1 MDKKWVKNIY
11 TEYQNLVYRIAVSII
26 KDAQLA
32 EDIMQDV
39 FVTLH
44 YNADHIR
51 DKSKI
56 KTWLIRA
63 TVNRSIDFTRKFHR
77 VVALPSDFFEQQSSS
92 ALSDPAGEMD
102 KKELVLE
109 IREGISS
116 LPADLKVLVVLY
128 YYLEMPQKDIS
139 EVMETP
145 LNTVKTRLRRAR
157 LMIRSYLLN
166 MEKTVPGK
174 LSPQKGVSQFD

>member
-1 MDKKWVKNIY
+1 MDNKWVKNIY
-11 TEYQNLVYRIAVSII
+11 TEYKNLVYRIAVSII

-39 FVTLH
+39 FVTL
-44 YNADHIR
+44 YYSADHIR

-56 KTWLIRA
+56 KAWLIRA
-63 TVNRSIDFTRKFHR
+63 TVNRSIDFTRKFQR
-77 VVALPSDFFEQQSSS
+77 VVALPSEFFEQQSSS
-92 ALSDPAGEMD
+92 TLCDPAWEMD
-102 KKELVLE
+102 KKELASE

-116 LPADLKVLVVLY
+116 LPADLKALVVLY

-139 EVMETP
+139 EVLETP

-166 MEKTVPGK
+166 MEKSIPGE